1 VAELPSSYDND
12 LSRYLPLRI
21 GATIVSGPPLANTFS
36 PWTGL
41 ALLCAYAVAFLVIGA
56 VFLVKRDA

>member
-1 VAELPSSYDND
+1 V
-12 LSRYLPLRI
+12 LRI

-41 ALLCAYAVAFLVIGA
+41 AVLCAYAAVFLVIGA
-56 VFLVKRDA
+56 VVLVKRDA